1 VNNQS
6 HDSSRQQFP
15 RLAEFSQGYLHQDF
29 LDEYGSV
36 ESAASAYLSDASPNE
51 VCQLKAEWEKLLA
64 LGREYAPTP
73 STQLAKFRKIMVE
86 LGSSWRPQALTD
98 IDNLTKTF
106 AGLNASQRK
115 LRAEEPEQ

>member
-1 VNNQS
+1 MNNQP
-6 HDSSRQQFP
+6 HDSAFPTSQQFP

-36 ESAASAYLSDASPNE
+36 ESAASAYLSDASPSE
-51 VCQLKAEWEKLLA
+51 VRQLKAEWEKLLA
-64 LGREYAPTP
+64 LAREHAPTP
-73 STQLAKFRKIMVE
+73 STQLLKIRKTMVE

-106 AGLNASQRK
+106 AGRRK
-115 LRAEEPEQ
+115 